1 MTFEELTTK
10 LKKLAIYYRDNEKIL
25 EDEDVQKYSKELE
38 SGEKLQYYK
47 DVETSESK
55 HSKDITHSVYESDS
69 EFLNNKLL
77 NLSKIQIVYIKTIN
91 NLYLKSSDKGQLSLE
106 SNDNLDNTFK
116 WTIKTDG
123 VNSNS
128 IEIYDYNNKKIKVD
142 LNKKIK
148 CVDGIS
154 SRFSRW
160 KIKKHNKYFVLE
172 SFKFKN
178 HHIDASNISNLE
190 YEIQETSK
198 WIITPIQKAES
209 KKTVTIDTSDEK
221 ELRILEDS
229 FNMSLGKINNY
240 NLTVSYLEEMIFQLE
255 KLNTKNYQNDDD
267 DDNNNNSNEL
277 NNSYNEY
284 EIVQN
289 KIQKENTKLKNI
301 EKIKKDIIKKM
312 NKMKEKEKSVNKKT
326 LIQLNKVKKIYQK
339 SLDEINFKKIPKIKR
354 DIGDLEEQLNQMKKN
369 INIPTDYNNENQ
381 KQSKLDNYKNEK
393 ISKINSII
401 QEIENSKKT
410 EIEKLKPVK
419 TKIDSLYNNKEIN
432 LINKESEYESSRLKS
447 EIEISKYSENIKIDI
462 DLDEKIDKNIE
473 NKEILNNNIEYLIE
487 NNKYLNTKKNMLL
500 IFISLLCLV
509 GVCVLIS
516 LFINIY
522 TSFN

>member
-10 LKKLAIYYRDNEKIL
+10 LKKLAINYRDNNIL
-25 EDEDVQKYSKELE
+25 EDEDVQKYSEELE
-38 SGEKLQYYK
+38 SGEKIQYYK
-47 DVETSESK
+47 DVETLESK

-116 WTIKTDG
+116 WTIKTDS

-148 CVDGIS
+148 CIDGIS

-209 KKTVTIDTSDEK
+209 KKTVTIDNSDEK

-229 FNMSLGKINNY
+229 FNISLGKINNY

-267 DDNNNNSNEL
+267 DDNNSNEL

-284 EIVQN
+284 ETVQN
-289 KIQKENTKLKNI
+289 KIQKEKTKLKNM
-301 EKIKKDIIKKM
+301 ENDKKDIIKNM
-312 NKMKEKEKSVNKKT
+312 NKIKEKEKSVNKKT
-326 LIQLNKVKKIYQK
+326 LIQMNKVKKIYQK

-369 INIPTDYNNENQ
+369 TNMPTDYNNKNQ

-401 QEIENSKKT
+401 QEIENSKSI
-410 EIEKLKPVK
+410 EIEKLKPIK
-419 TKIDSLYNNKEIN
+419 TKLDILYNNKGIN
-432 LINKESEYESSRLKS
+432 LRNKESEYESSRLKS
-447 EIEISKYSENIKIDI
+447 EIEISKYSENINIDN
-462 DLDEKIDKNIE
+462 DLDEKIDNIRE
-473 NKEILNNNIEYLIE
+473 KKEILNNNIEYLIE
-487 NNKYLNTKKNMLL
+487 NDKYLNTKKNMLL

>member
-10 LKKLAIYYRDNEKIL
+10 LKKLAINYRDNNIL

-38 SGEKLQYYK
+38 SGEKIQYYK
-47 DVETSESK
+47 DVEISESK

-91 NLYLKSSDKGQLSLE
+91 NLYLKSSEDGILSLE
-106 SNDNLDNTFK
+106 SYDNLDKKIK
-116 WTIKTDG
+116 WIIKMDG

-198 WIITPIQKAES
+198 WVITPIQRAES
-209 KKTVTIDTSDEK
+209 KKTVSIDNPDEK
-221 ELRILEDS
+221 ELIKLEES
-229 FNMSLGKINNY
+229 FNMSLDKINNY
-240 NLTVSYLEEMIFQLE
+240 NLTVSYLEEMILQLE
-255 KLNTKNYQNDDD
+255 QLNMEDYKQ
-267 DDNNNNSNEL
+267 DDNNSNHS
-277 NNSYNEY
+277 NNEY
-284 EIVQN
+284 DTIQN
-289 KIQKENTKLKNI
+289 KIQKEEINLENI
-301 EKIKKDIIKKM
+301 EKIKKDIIEIM
-312 NKMKEKEKSVNKKT
+312 NTMKEKEKSVTKLTKS
-326 LIQLNKVKKIYQK
+326 KKIYEK
-339 SLDEINFKKIPKIKR
+339 SLSKINLTTIPKIKMK
-354 DIGDLEEQLNQMKKN
+354 IEHLKEQLNQMKEN
-369 INIPTDYNNENQ
+369 INIRTDYDNENPQ
-381 KQSKLDNYKNEK
+381 QSKLDNYKNEK
-393 ISKINSII
+393 ISKINLII
-401 QEIENSKKT
+401 QEIKNSKKT
-410 EIEKLKPVK
+410 EIEKLKPIK
-419 TKIDSLYNNKEIN
+419 TKLAILYNNKRIN
-432 LINKESEYESSRLKS
+432 LRNKESEYESSRLKS
-447 EIEISKYSENIKIDI
+447 EIEISKYSENTNIDN
-462 DLDEKIDKNIE
+462 DLDEKIDNIRE
-473 NKEILNNNIEYLIE
+473 KKEILNNNIEYLIE
-487 NNKYLNTKKNMLL
+487 NDKYLTTKKNMLL
-500 IFISLLCLV
+500 IFINLLCLV
-509 GVCVLIS
+509 GTCVLIS

-522 TSFN
+522 TSINY